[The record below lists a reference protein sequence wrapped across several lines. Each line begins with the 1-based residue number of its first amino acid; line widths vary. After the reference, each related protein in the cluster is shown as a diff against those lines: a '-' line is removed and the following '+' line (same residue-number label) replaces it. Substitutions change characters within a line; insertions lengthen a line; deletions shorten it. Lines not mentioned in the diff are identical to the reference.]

1 MKYWN
6 RRYDRSVA
14 NKGCIDLRFLFDLN
28 ALNVAEVFAQM
39 DKITVAEL
47 ATECSV
53 KNQVVLAELK
63 RLGLYVFSPTA
74 TIDANFAE
82 TIRKKILSQREAEEA
97 KAAELAKKKEEA
109 AKKAEKKAAKKA
121 TAPKAAT
128 KKTAETKEKDA
139 ETKTAAPR
147 KARKS
152 PARKAKAAK
161 PVEEEPPKKSL
172 APRKGRKHYDREADE
187 LVDIVP
193 ATIPPEKEEP
203 TEKEAKE
210 ATPLAPAEAA
220 PPSVEESAAEQ
231 PGKVATA
238 ATSEEA
244 ASTEPAAPVA
254 ETKPEPVKAEP
265 PAEKAKPVQMP
276 PTAERPAELSAT
288 PGTVSKKIV
297 VPKARTKILKRTS
310 TEKVVTPEVPGRI
323 LKGLRD
329 GSPTTARSTAP
340 SKLVRKKKAA
350 TPEPPV
356 RITVKVSEL
365 PKVPASPEDYRPI
378 SITEGV
384 TIKELAEK
392 MEIKS
397 KYIIQKLLSKGI
409 LASINQT
416 LDQDAAKEVC
426 AEFGFRAEVISFEK
440 EAESKQEIED
450 KPEDYITRHPVVT
463 IMGHVDH
470 GKTSLLDAIRET
482 NVTATEAGGITQHI
496 GAYQVEIKGR
506 SIVFLDTPGHEAF
519 TMMRSRGAQV
529 TDIVV
534 LVVAA
539 DDGVMPQ
546 TIEAIH
552 HAKAANVPIIVAI
565 NKIDKP
571 GAQIDRIKQGLSD
584 QGLLAEDWGGEV
596 VTVPVSAKQK
606 TNLDLL
612 LEMILLVADL
622 KDLKANPKRLGAGV
636 VLEAKLDRG
645 RGCVATVLVQNGT
658 LNLGDA
664 LIAGSVHGRVRALVN
679 DRGANIP
686 TAGPSVP
693 VEIQGL
699 QDLPQAGDTFQ
710 VFEDA
715 TKARQVAEYRKSKER
730 EQALQKTSRLSLQ
743 ALYEQMR
750 EGMVKELPLII
761 KADVQGSTE
770 VLTDMLNKLSTDKVK
785 VKFLHSGAGAINES
799 DVLLATA
806 SNAIVIGF
814 NVRPE
819 RKAQEMADAEGVE
832 IRLYTVIYNLA
843 NDIKAAMI
851 GMLEYKTQ
859 EKYVGRAEVRD
870 TFKVPKFGSIAGS
883 YVVEGVIRRNSEA
896 RLLRDNTVVHEGK
909 IGSLRRFK
917 DDVPEV
923 KSGFECGIGFEH
935 FSDVKVGDI
944 IEAYVIEKVQ
954 PTSLQ

>member
-1 MKYWN
+1 
-6 RRYDRSVA
+6 
-14 NKGCIDLRFLFDLN
+14 
-28 ALNVAEVFAQM
+28 VAEVFAQM

-82 TIRKKILSQREAEEA
+82 TIKKKILSQKEAEEA
-97 KAAELAKKKEEA
+97 KSADAAKKKDSEA
-109 AKKAEKKAAKKA
+109 FKKEDKKSAKKAATIKKAAA
-121 TAPKAAT
+121 
-128 KKTAETKEKDA
+128 TKEKDVA
-139 ETKTAAPR
+139 ETAKEPL
-147 KARKS
+147 KARKG
-152 PARKAKAAK
+152 PVKKAKAAAVT
-161 PVEEEPPKKSL
+161 PPEEEAPIQSL
-172 APRKGRKHYDREADE
+172 APRKGRKHYDRESDE
-187 LVDIVP
+187 LVDIVQPRLPEEPEELAPTEQEVSAEEALSAGTAEP
-193 ATIPPEKEEP
+193 ATVHVEGPPAGQP
-203 TEKEAKE
+203 AIT
-210 ATPLAPAEAA
+210 AT
-220 PPSVEESAAEQ
+220 
-231 PGKVATA
+231 
-238 ATSEEA
+238 EA
-244 ASTEPAAPVA
+244 ASGIQPETALPVVEHKPGLPPAV
-254 ETKPEPVKAEP
+254 EP
-265 PAEKAKPVQMP
+265 PVEKTEQAAKLHQAAAS
-276 PTAERPAELSAT
+276 PTAERTAEPSVR

-297 VPKARTKILKRTS
+297 VPKARTKILMRTS
-310 TEKVVTPEVPGRI
+310 PEKVITPGTPDRI

-329 GSPTTARSTAP
+329 ERSVSSRATAP
-340 SKLVRKKKAA
+340 SRFVRKKK
-350 TPEPPV
+350 TGRPET
-356 RITVKVSEL
+356 IEKTTVKVSEL
-365 PKVPASPEDYRPI
+365 PKIPASPEDYRPI

-392 MEIKS
+392 MGIKS
-397 KYIIQKLLSKGI
+397 KYIIQKLISKGI

-416 LDQDAAKEVC
+416 LDPDAAKEVC
-426 AEFGFRAEVISFEK
+426 AEFGFRAEVISFEQ

-450 KPEDYITRHPVVT
+450 KSEDYVTRHPVVT

-470 GKTSLLDAIRET
+470 GKTSLLDAIRES

-496 GAYQVEIKGR
+496 GAYQVEKKGR

-519 TMMRSRGAQV
+519 TMMRSRGAQA
-529 TDIVV
+529 TDIVI

-565 NKIDKP
+565 NKIDKA
-571 GAQIDRIKQGLSD
+571 GAQIDRIKQGLAD
-584 QGLLAEDWGGEV
+584 QGLLSEDWGGDV
-596 VTVPVSAKQK
+596 VTVAVSAKQR

-622 KDLKANPKRLGAGV
+622 KDLKANPKRLAAGV

-645 RGCVATVLVQNGT
+645 RGCVATILVQNGT
-658 LNLGDA
+658 LNLGDS
-664 LIAGSVHGRVRALVN
+664 LIAGSAHGKIRALTN
-679 DRGANIP
+679 DRGVSIQS
-686 TAGPSVP
+686 AGPSVP

-699 QDLPQAGDTFQ
+699 QDMPQAGDTFQ
-710 VFEDA
+710 VFKDA
-715 TKARQVAEYRKSKER
+715 TKARQVAEYRQFKER
-730 EQALQKTSRLSLQ
+730 EETLRKTARLSLQ
-743 ALYEQMR
+743 ALFEQMR
-750 EGMVKELPLII
+750 KGTVKELPLIV
-761 KADVQGSTE
+761 KCDVQGSAE
-770 VLTDMLNKLSTDKVK
+770 VLNDMLNKLSTDKVK
-785 VKFLHSGAGAINES
+785 VKFLHSGAGAITET
-799 DVLLATA
+799 DVLLASA

-819 RKAQEMADAEGVE
+819 RKAQELADSEGVE

-851 GMLEYKTQ
+851 GMLEHTTQ

-883 YVVEGVIRRNSEA
+883 YVLEGVIRRNTEA

-909 IGSLRRFK
+909 ISSLRRFK
-917 DDVPEV
+917 DDVAEV

-935 FSDVKVGDI
+935 FSDVKTGDI
-944 IEAYVIEKVQ
+944 IEAYIIEKIQ
-954 PTSLQ
+954 PTSL